1 MNFHVRLNKTLAGP
15 FYTFIEFI
23 NMNFYKTLKK
33 LKDPF

>member
-1 MNFHVRLNKTLAGP
+1 MRLKKTLSGP

-33 LKDPF
+33 LKDHGHFR